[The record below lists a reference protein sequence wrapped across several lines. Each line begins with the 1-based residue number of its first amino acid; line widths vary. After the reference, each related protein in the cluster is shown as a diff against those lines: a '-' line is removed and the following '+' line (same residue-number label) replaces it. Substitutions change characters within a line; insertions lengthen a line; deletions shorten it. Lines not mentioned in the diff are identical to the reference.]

1 MQKSDKKSPEKC
13 AMNLKY
19 AKKDLL
25 NCSLC
30 PIMTNVELRKQQNFH
45 VVGVGTLRL
54 KRGYI

>member
-1 MQKSDKKSPEKC
+1 MQKYDKKNQEKC

-30 PIMTNVELRKQQNFH
+30 PIMTNVELRKQRNFH

-54 KRGYI
+54 RQDYI